1 MTDRLGKAFRF
12 TDRLLGGELPPSR
25 TQRFAARYPFV
36 VGLLSGLISFG
47 FGMLIS
53 DRNDGAAHFLHPLLF
68 ATAMGCVFV
77 ATSFGERKRQARL
90 ERAGH

>member
-1 MTDRLGKAFRF
+1 
-12 TDRLLGGELPPSR
+12 
-25 TQRFAARYPFV
+25 
-36 VGLLSGLISFG
+36 
-47 FGMLIS
+47 MLIS